1 MACRQDEKWA
11 GLFCNRDVLDG
22 QAFAVIAAVAMGS
35 ECAVT
40 CALWRI
46 VDDPHTKTCTST
58 VAMVTLAPDANGTYA
73 VAATTVHYNCAV
85 KSCCAFKHSQHHASR
100 FRRSAGRRHQ
110 CTHASTRTRRK

>member
-11 GLFCNRDVLDG
+11 GLLCRRDVLDG
-22 QAFAVIAAVAMGS
+22 QPFAVIAAVATGS

-58 VAMVTLAPDANGTYA
+58 IAIVTLAPDANGTYA
-73 VAATTVHYNCAV
+73 VAATTVHNNSAV
-85 KSCCAFKHSQHHASR
+85 KSCWGFQTLEASC
-100 FRRSAGRRHQ
+100 FMF
-110 CTHASTRTRRK
+110 